1 MNDVELLNETL
12 KRIDV
17 GMREGIGGLK
27 DRLDTVEARLE
38 VAEQTAAEGR
48 TRIGAHGVPVTMG
61 SAAVEAA
68 RGNTEFE
75 HLRAWNHGSVRLN
88 LDGGIRNTLT
98 SGNTNSASVTSG
110 ITVAPVWRDYTSVFG
125 PVVATPSILDVLPW
139 RTTTRDMIEFVEMG
153 ITGDVGIQIKQG
165 TEKAKVD
172 FEGEAKT
179 VKVAQFAAHTTA
191 SRQILDDMQEIAAVI
206 DSTLRAKLRFKMAKE
221 FIQGALGPTT
231 PVSVF
236 NGLLASAA
244 TFVANAASTVPDKIG
259 ECIAGMIGMG
269 YQPDTIVLHPSVF
282 FEHCQIAKSTTEE
295 LYLMGSP
302 MQPAPPMLWG
312 RPVCLEPSMTT
323 TNAMVLDSRFVTL
336 IERQAPTVLISNS
349 HDSNFTKNLVT
360 ILAECRAT
368 LQVGTGFAVQKF
380 SIS

>member
-48 TRIGAHGVPVTMG
+48 TRIGAPHGVPATMG
-61 SAAVEAA
+61 SAAAEAA
-68 RGNTEFE
+68 RDNPEFE

-88 LDGGIRNTLT
+88 LDGGIRNALT
-98 SGNTNSASVTSG
+98 SGNANSPSSG

-125 PVVATPSILDVLPW
+125 PIVSVASIIDLLNW
-139 RTTTRDMIEFVEMG
+139 RTTTRDVIEYVDVG
-153 ITGDVGIQIKQG
+153 ITGDVGVQIKQG
-165 TEKAKVD
+165 TEKAEVD

-244 TFVANAASTVPDKIG
+244 TFIPTAATSVPDKVG
-259 ECIAGMIGMG
+259 ECIANMTAMG
-269 YQPDTIVLHPSVF
+269 YQPDVIGLHPSAF
-282 FEHCQIAKSTTEE
+282 FKHCQIAKSTTEG

-302 MQPAPPMLWG
+302 AQPAPPMLWG
-312 RPVCLEPSMTT
+312 RPVCLEPAMPTT
-323 TNAMVLDSRFVTL
+323 AVMVLDSRFVAL
-336 IERQAPTVLISNS
+336 IERQAPTILISNS
-349 HDSNFTKNLVT
+349 HNDNFTKNLVT